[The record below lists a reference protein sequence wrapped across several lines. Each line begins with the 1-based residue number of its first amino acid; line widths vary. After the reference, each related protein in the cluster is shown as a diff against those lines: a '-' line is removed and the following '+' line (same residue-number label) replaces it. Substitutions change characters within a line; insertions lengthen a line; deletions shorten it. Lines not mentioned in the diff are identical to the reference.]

1 MATTFDK
8 KISELEKEKSELD
21 ITFLQSKKQE
31 YEKRISELL
40 VHPIHE
46 WEEETAITKLENT
59 IQKYEK

>member
-21 ITFLQSKKQE
+21 ISFLQSKKQE

-40 VHPIHE
+40 VHPINE
-46 WEEETAITKLENT
+46 WEE
-59 IQKYEK
+59 